1 MYHTCCCV
9 LSQGVDQAGNVSPR
23 PCGNMTWT
31 VDTTAPML
39 SVTFPANNTVTRNA
53 TMTVMLNANE
63 PVAGLLLLLP
73 GASEWT
79 KANTTV
85 GELLLTAYGEG
96 QQQAALKGEDSNTTG
111 GWKSYSVVLYCR
123 C

>member
-1 MYHTCCCV
+1 
-9 LSQGVDQAGNVSPR
+9 
-23 PCGNMTWT
+23 MTWT
-31 VDTTAPML
+31 VDTTAPVL
-39 SVTFPANNTVTRNA
+39 SVISPANNTVTRNA

-96 QQQAALKGEDSNTTG
+96 QQQAALKGGYSNTTG
-111 GWKSYSVVLYCR
+111 G
-123 C
+123 